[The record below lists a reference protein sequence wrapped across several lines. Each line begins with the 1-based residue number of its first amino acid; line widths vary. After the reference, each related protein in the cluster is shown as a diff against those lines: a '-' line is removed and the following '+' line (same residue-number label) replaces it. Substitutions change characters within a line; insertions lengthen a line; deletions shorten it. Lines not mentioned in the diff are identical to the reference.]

1 MSKVA
6 DSIEVFQDLFLTCS
20 DESRSRLREALLQH
34 TRVPW
39 RHAEELE
46 KKIQHDGHDVM
57 AFERESGDSL
67 PPSRLVLWE
76 EAGGYKVTNIVP
88 LENGEL
94 GVTGYNDALNDFK
107 DRIVTPASMDSGF
120 SVKITP
126 REQSIADWTSKEAAD
141 ALHRFSGGA
150 NKFTGSGHPS
160 DRKRWLEFLMSAYK
174 SKTKLDPELLE
185 RWLVEVE
192 EWPPDVASRLV
203 IQYEFGLDLLN
214 EYDCSC

>member
-6 DSIEVFQDLFLTCS
+6 DSIEVFQDLFLTCP

-34 TRVPW
+34 TQAPW

-67 PPSRLVLWE
+67 PSSRLVLWE

-126 REQSIADWTSKEAAD
+126 REQSIADWTSKEAVD

-174 SKTKLDPELLE
+174 SKTKIGPELLE
-185 RWLVEVE
+185 RWLIEVE